1 MKKLGLLLLIVVM
14 ALSMSGIQN
23 VQAQGKVTLVLGSW
37 RTEDIEGYGKILD
50 VFNKSHP
57 NIEVKFEPTLNTDYN
72 AQLTSA
78 LQAGKGPDLVT
89 CRPFDISL
97 LNYQAGYLSNVK
109 DLPGLEHFSDV
120 AKSAWSTDNKD
131 AVLCVPMAS
140 VIHGFIYNKD
150 IFDQVGVKVPRT
162 ETEFFAVLDKIK
174 AAGITPLDIT
184 TKDSWTTATMGYEN
198 IGVNFWDGENGRLA
212 LVNGSAKFT
221 DKPYVDALTSLN
233 KWAPYMPEG
242 HESIG
247 YADAQQLFPLGKA
260 AIYPSGS
267 WEIPLFESQASFK
280 MGAFMPYLPDNVD
293 PKNCWIDDHVDIA
306 IGMNSKTAHPEE
318 AKAFLQWLTTQ
329 EFAQVFADNQPGF
342 FPLADYKLD
351 IKDPLAAEFLS
362 WRQQCKSSIRLFYQF
377 LSRGDP
383 AATQE
388 MTNHVYLMLQGKEK
402 PEDVAKTVQDGLNK
416 WFKPIGAA
424 TPAK

>member
-1 MKKLGLLLLIVVM
+1 MRKLAFVLA
-14 ALSMSGIQN
+14 ALALVLTLN
-23 VQAQGKVTLVLGSW
+23 FLPAKAADKVTLVLGSW
-37 RTEDIEGYGKILD
+37 RTEDIEGYGKILA
-50 VFNKSHP
+50 VFMKSHP
-57 NIEVKFEPTLNTDYN
+57 DIEVKFEPTLNTEYN
-72 AQLTSA
+72 AQLESA
-78 LQAGKGPDLVT
+78 LAAGKGPDLIT

-97 LNYQAGYLSNVK
+97 LNYTKGYLANIK
-109 DLPGLEHFSDV
+109 DLPGLDHFTDV

-131 AVLCVPMAS
+131 AVFCVPMAS
-140 VIHGFIYNKD
+140 VIHGFIYNQD
-150 IFDQVGVKVPRT
+150 IFKQVGVEVPKT

-212 LVNGSAKFT
+212 LIAGKAKVT
-221 DKPYVDALTSLN
+221 DAPYVNALKSLLRW
-233 KWAPYMPEG
+233 KDYLPEG

-247 YADAQQLFPLGKA
+247 YADAQQIFPLGKA

-267 WEIPLFESQASFK
+267 WEIPLFEANASFK
-280 MGAFMPYLPDNVD
+280 MGAFMPYLPDNLD

-306 IGMNSKTAHPEE
+306 IGMNAKTAHPEA
-318 AKAFLQWLTTQ
+318 AKIFLQWLTSQ

-362 WRQQCKSSIRLFYQF
+362 WRQSCKSSIRVFYQF

-383 AATQE
+383 AATQV
-388 MTNHVYLMLQGKEK
+388 MTDNVYLMLQGKVS
-402 PEDVAKTVQDGLNK
+402 PEDVAKKIQDGLDK
-416 WFKPIGAA
+416 WFKPM
-424 TPAK
+424 TK

>member
-1 MKKLGLLLLIVVM
+1 
-14 ALSMSGIQN
+14 MSGIQN

-97 LNYQAGYLSNVK
+97 LNYQAGYLSNIK

-131 AVLCVPMAS
+131 AVFCVPMAS